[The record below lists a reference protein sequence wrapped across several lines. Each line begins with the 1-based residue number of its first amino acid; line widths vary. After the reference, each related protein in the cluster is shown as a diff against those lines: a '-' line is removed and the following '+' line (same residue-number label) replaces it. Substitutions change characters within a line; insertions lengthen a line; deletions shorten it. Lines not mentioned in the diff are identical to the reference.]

1 VGTAPAPTWL
11 PPFNTALI
19 VVSGVFLVIGLLFI
33 RRKQVALHRAS
44 MLTATSFAALFLVVY
59 VARWAL
65 YAPTHFTGEGPLR
78 AFYFVVLGTHMLL
91 AMVQV
96 PLIVVVLTLAL
107 RGQFSRHRRVARIT
121 VPVWL
126 YVVVTGWLVYGMLY
140 LRG

>member
-1 VGTAPAPTWL
+1 
-11 PPFNTALI
+11 
-19 VVSGVFLVIGLLFI
+19 
-33 RRKQVALHRAS
+33 